1 MTSTTPHP
9 AMKAAVCRR
18 YGPPDVVE
26 IADVPRPRLGANDV
40 LIKVRATT
48 VTAADWRLRSF
59 NLPRGFGLFV
69 RLGVGISGPR
79 QPILGSELAG
89 EVVAAGQAVSRFA
102 PGDKVFAARMGDCHA
117 EYAAV
122 REDAVA
128 SMPANLSFGEA
139 AALTFGGLTA
149 LIFLRDKARI
159 QPGERVLVNGA
170 SGAVGSAAVQLAKHF
185 KAIVTG
191 VCSAANAELVRS
203 LGADRVIDYV
213 TEDFTRTG
221 ERYDIIFD
229 AVGNCAFDQCKPVLA
244 PGGRLLLVVGSLG
257 QMIGAMV
264 WSSRGGRKVLS
275 GVASVRT
282 ADLLFLRTLAEAGS
296 FKPVIDRTYPFAR
309 IADAHAYVDTGR
321 KRGNV
326 VIALD

>member
-1 MTSTTPHP
+1 
-9 AMKAAVCRR
+9 MKAAICRR

-79 QPILGSELAG
+79 QPILGSERAG
-89 EVVAAGQAVSRFA
+89 EVVATGQAVSRFA

-128 SMPANLSFGEA
+128 PMPANLGFGEA

-213 TEDFTRTG
+213 TEDFTRTR

-282 ADLLFLRTLAEAGS
+282 ADLLFLRTLAEAGV